1 MSLLQQIITNLN
13 PAEAKRAQLWLDA
26 ALHNRRED
34 VRLLFCFRRESVNQ
48 GEMPLPSP
56 EAEYAR
62 VYPGEP
68 WDAGKF
74 RQLEHQLLK
83 RLEAFLA
90 WDTFN
95 RDDFAPTGFLLR
107 AYRERRLEEHRQT
120 RIRRYRAPE
129 ILGTDRL
136 HLEYQ
141 LAMEQYDLD
150 IAASRG
156 GKVNYLAPEV
166 ALEHLVLALR
176 LRQSCLTLAHQRL
189 HKTQDQYEIP
199 RLQLLLDA
207 ANRAPFNQ
215 DPYLQLFRLVANL
228 QLNEHVAPDQAEAG
242 FAELTQRLTE
252 VSKHL
257 PPEDQR
263 NLMLLAINY
272 GLRRANSGSET
283 FISATFTLYQLALS
297 LGFLH
302 DRGRL
307 TIFTFNNI
315 LALAIRLQ
323 EIDYA
328 AEFLDSHQSELPE
341 RGGNEVLALG
351 RARLALAT
359 GNDGDALFYLQQ
371 ADFKDFIHHLTAR
384 VMQLKIYFRQD
395 NYSLLQ
401 SHISSTR
408 KLLTRRKSVGYHLQN
423 YRNIFQLA
431 NAVIHLSPG
440 DEKAYAVLK
449 KRIQTTEPCT
459 ERPWLLNVLG

>member
-1 MSLLQQIITNLN
+1 MSLLQQIISNLS
-13 PAEAKRAQLWLDA
+13 PAEAKRATRWLEA
-26 ALHNRRED
+26 ALHNSRED
-34 VRLLFCFRRESVNQ
+34 VRVLFRLRRKN
-48 GEMPLPSP
+48 PDFPDALSP
-56 EAEYAR
+56 TPEEEFAL
-62 VYPGEP
+62 VYPGQP
-68 WDAGKF
+68 WSAAKF

-95 RDDFAPTGFLLR
+95 QDKFAPDSFLLR
-107 AYRERRLEEHRQT
+107 AYRQRGLDEHRQT
-120 RIRRYRAPE
+120 RIRRYRPPAV
-129 ILGTDRL
+129 LGTDRL

-156 GKVNYLAPEV
+156 GKVNYLAPETT
-166 ALEHLVLALR
+166 LEHYILALR
-176 LRQSCLTLAHQRL
+176 LRQACLTLAHQRL
-189 HKTQDQYEIP
+189 HKTEDQYEIP
-199 RLQLLLDA
+199 RLDYLLA
-207 ANRAPFNQ
+207 ATERSPFRT
-215 DPYLQLFRLVANL
+215 DPYLQLFRQVAHL
-228 QLNEHVAPDQAEAG
+228 QLNAEVPHAEAEVS
-242 FAELTQRLTE
+242 FTELTRQLTA
-252 VSKHL
+252 VSDRL

-272 GLRRANSGSET
+272 GLRRANTGSEP
-283 FISATFTLYQLALS
+283 FIAATFTLYRLALS

-323 EIDYA
+323 EMEYA
-328 AEFLDSHQSELPE
+328 RQFLDERQHELPE
-341 RGGNEVLALG
+341 RGGSEVLALG

-359 GNDGDALFYLQQ
+359 ENDGDALFYLQQ

-384 VMQLKIYFRQD
+384 VMQMKIYFRQD

-408 KLLTRRKSVGYHLQN
+408 KLLTRRKRVGYHLQN

-431 NAVIHLSPG
+431 NAVIRLAPG
-440 DEKAYAVLK
+440 DQKAYAALR
-449 KRIQTTEPCT
+449 KRIETSEPCT
-459 ERPWLLNVLG
+459 ERPWLLKALG